1 MDLKDKKTTADPA
14 AAAAA
19 APAARKTGMTEAS
32 PAPDPVLERRRDMER
47 RCRAVAVRIYDLD
60 TKVYE
65 QSGSALGRT
74 LISEKSKSINLLTRE
89 LIFRPQGEVIVSY
102 MALIGNMARSLKD
115 KTVRRAM
122 MTEYNDIRQ
131 AILSLEGAVPGSDIG
146 NPARMSLNPF
156 VAGRVFGQQERRPFT
171 DQDRL
176 VICIGRSYGCGG
188 NDIGF
193 KLADML
199 HIDYYDATVFRD
211 VLDRELAER
220 ESEAGGKSFRE
231 QLAEDQ
237 KLKGIRRW
245 LVNFNR
251 FHGLPPEDALFFNQS
266 EYIIETAKK
275 KDFVVLGRCADVIL
289 KNAGIPH
296 VSIFITAPF
305 EERVRRTMEMQ
316 QISQKE
322 AARLIR
328 KQDRMHARFYKRYTG
343 LEWGSAVHYDL
354 CINSASYGIEECVRL
369 IHRVTHARVRD
380 DLGLDTF
387 TVRRTGPVQ

>member
-1 MDLKDKKTTADPA
+1 MDSENNKEITRTSVSAENPGAAPGKDAGDA
-14 AAAAA
+14 AA
-19 APAARKTGMTEAS
+19 
-32 PAPDPVLERRRDMER
+32 LELRRNAER
-47 RCRAVAVRIYDLD
+47 RCRAIAVRIYDLD
-60 TKVYE
+60 TRVDE
-65 QSGSALGRT
+65 QSGSTLGRT

-89 LIFRPQGEVIVSY
+89 LIFRPQGEAIVSY

-115 KTVRRAM
+115 KKVRRAM
-122 MTEYNDIRQ
+122 MSEYNAIRQ
-131 AILSLEGAVPGSDIG
+131 EILSLEGTVPDSDIG
-146 NPARMSLNPF
+146 NPARMRLNPF
-156 VAGRVFGQQERRPFT
+156 IIRKNFGNQPRRKFT

-211 VLDRELAER
+211 VMDRELAER
-220 ESEAGGKSFRE
+220 ESAAGGKSFRD
-231 QLAEDQ
+231 QLDEDRN
-237 KLKGIRRW
+237 LKGFRRW

-275 KDFVVLGRCADVIL
+275 KDFVILGRCADVIL
-289 KNAGIPH
+289 RNAGIPH

-316 QISQKE
+316 QLSQRD

-328 KQDRMHARFYKRYTG
+328 RQDRQHARFYKRFTG

-354 CINSASYGIEECVRL
+354 CINSASYGIDECVRL

-380 DLGLDTF
+380 DLGLENPTA
-387 TVRRTGPVQ
+387 RRPAPSAAP

>member
-1 MDLKDKKTTADPA
+1 MNSEDNNT
-14 AAAAA
+14 
-19 APAARKTGMTEAS
+19 
-32 PAPDPVLERRRDMER
+32 LERRRESEE
-47 RCRAVAVRIYDLD
+47 RCRALAVRIYDLD

-65 QSGSALGRT
+65 QSGSTLGRT
-74 LISEKSKSINLLTRE
+74 LISEKTKSINLLTRE

-115 KTVRRAM
+115 KQVRRTM
-122 MTEYNDIRQ
+122 MTEYNEIRQ
-131 AILSLEGAVPGSDIG
+131 EILSLEGIVRESDIG
-146 NPARMSLNPF
+146 NPARMRLNPF
-156 VAGRVFGQQERRPFT
+156 VTRGSFGQQERKKFT
-171 DQDRL
+171 EQDRL

-220 ESEAGGKSFRE
+220 ESAADGKSFDD
-231 QLAEDQ
+231 QLSEDQ
-237 KLKGIRRW
+237 KLKGFRRW

-266 EYIIETAKK
+266 EYIIKMAKE

-316 QISQKE
+316 QLSSRD

-328 KQDRMHARFYKRYTG
+328 RQDRQHARFYKRFTG
-343 LEWGSAVHYDL
+343 FEWGSAVHYDL

-380 DLGLDTF
+380 DLGLDTV
-387 TVRRTGPVQ
+387 TVRKNSPSDPSV